1 MDIKAVQEERGPR
14 KRKLTKTQK
23 RKSKRNPEM
32 KSTDKQKNH
41 FEILVQI
48 LLTCLKE
55 ARQNQHFKQFS
66 KDRQDFILNLVWS
79 ECFVLKLAHWSISV
93 DDLLEK
99 YSTVDSMI
107 SIFSYRFI
115 VDATINIWSLW

>member
-14 KRKLTKTQK
+14 KRKLTKTLK
-23 RKSKRNPEM
+23 RKSKKNQEM

-66 KDRQDFILNLVWS
+66 KD
-79 ECFVLKLAHWSISV
+79 
-93 DDLLEK
+93 
-99 YSTVDSMI
+99 
-107 SIFSYRFI
+107 
-115 VDATINIWSLW
+115 